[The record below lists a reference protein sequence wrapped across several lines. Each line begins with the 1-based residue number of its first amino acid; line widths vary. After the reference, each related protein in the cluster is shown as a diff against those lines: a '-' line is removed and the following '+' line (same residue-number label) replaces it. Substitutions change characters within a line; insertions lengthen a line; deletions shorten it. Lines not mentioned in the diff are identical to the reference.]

1 MRRIRWTAAVA
12 AVLTMVAAG
21 AGSAPAATS
30 VSGAGAP
37 AANSASGAGAARA
50 PRAAARSAGVRA
62 GAPGRPRYLG
72 ISITGRRAVLTWT
85 AGRGLA
91 RIAAYRVYRDGRLL
105 RRVRGTRA
113 TVAVRPG
120 APQRLSVRAVDVRGR
135 RSAAAVISTASSKEA
150 PQ

>member
-12 AVLTMVAAG
+12 AVLAMVAAG

-37 AANSASGAGAARA
+37 AANSASGPGAAWA
-50 PRAAARSAGVRA
+50 VPAAAGVRA

-91 RIAAYRVYRDGRLL
+91 RIAGYRVYRDGRL
-105 RRVRGTRA
+105 
-113 TVAVRPG
+113 
-120 APQRLSVRAVDVRGR
+120 
-135 RSAAAVISTASSKEA
+135 
-150 PQ
+150 